1 MKTELSC
8 NIVRDLLPSYAD
20 SLTSPETNRAVETH
34 LADCPDCARAC
45 ARMKQREQAPQDSRR
60 EVDFLKRQ
68 RRKTRLAALVTALA
82 VLVLA
87 AGVWLIPVCFIGTPL
102 DTEKGI
108 HDQVICSA
116 AVEDNTLTLTGFL
129 TDGSRFVR
137 AGYQQEGNVLN
148 VTLYHSNSA
157 PLRFGSFE
165 ITHRIDE
172 SVTEVNVLGYT
183 FWQDGVPIQ
192 QNTNTLWNSLTAS
205 EATSEESIAS
215 AAYSALKLDQQLGS
229 TGWAWTQEGGAEANT
244 LYFRIFGSGVSTSAD
259 TAQAELLAEK
269 NSALIFA
276 TQPTV
281 ERIVWNYSTVEA
293 AADTDGSLGLNQTE
307 QSWSFTPDE
316 VSQALGLSAPGE
328 ITSIGAFQTL
338 LNTLELHFN
347 GVCDSSIADL
357 NFSRLK
363 IYQGTGAEIAGL
375 SLRLYTGDQLSYE
388 TTLSP
393 AGGIEADTIA
403 AVDLPQSGTAQ
414 WNSAVSIDD
423 IGQDANVSRVSS
435 AWFTLCVLDE
445 AGAEHR
451 TNAMPVSI
459 LSGRS
464 YCYLLSGN
472 AENGYTL
479 NAF

>member
-1 MKTELSC
+1 
-8 NIVRDLLPSYAD
+8 
-20 SLTSPETNRAVETH
+20 
-34 LADCPDCARAC
+34 
-45 ARMKQREQAPQDSRR
+45 MKQREQAPQDSRR

-82 VLVLA
+82 VLVID

-229 TGWAWTQEGGAEANT
+229 TGWDWTQEGRCRSEYA
-244 LYFRIFGSGVSTSAD
+244 LFRIFGSGVSTSAD
-259 TAQAELLAEK
+259 TAQAELLARE

-281 ERIVWNYSTVEA
+281 ERIVWNYSRVEA
-293 AADTDGSLGLNQTE
+293 AADTDGDLGRNQTE
-307 QSWSFTPDE
+307 QSWSFTRTKSVRHLDFPRRAK
-316 VSQALGLSAPGE
+316 SPPF
-328 ITSIGAFQTL
+328 GAF
-338 LNTLELHFN
+338 
-347 GVCDSSIADL
+347 
-357 NFSRLK
+357 
-363 IYQGTGAEIAGL
+363 GL
-375 SLRLYTGDQLSYE
+375 
-388 TTLSP
+388 
-393 AGGIEADTIA
+393 
-403 AVDLPQSGTAQ
+403 
-414 WNSAVSIDD
+414 
-423 IGQDANVSRVSS
+423 
-435 AWFTLCVLDE
+435 C
-445 AGAEHR
+445 
-451 TNAMPVSI
+451 
-459 LSGRS
+459 
-464 YCYLLSGN
+464 
-472 AENGYTL
+472 
-479 NAF
+479 